1 MKFCKSLY
9 QKNNRLL
16 PFSISTLVS
25 GLLFILFI
33 SACGGISK
41 PNITRTPVAHN
52 PLSQSFRDATDLLPI
67 KELSIAQANFL
78 LANQDS
84 SSDLAILNKSKSKL
98 YVLLNQGRKGFLK
111 KIPAGKWTQHNKE
124 KINFFATA
132 DLNND
137 GGDDLILILGDIDNL
152 KTQILF
158 NNKKGYF
165 YSKKEG
171 RYSLRPGIE
180 KVIPVD
186 LDGDGDKDLFYFGNM
201 IKPSAKKHH
210 QTMVWV
216 NKGDGNFENLTSLLM
231 PALPAG
237 IRDASFADYDGD
249 GVVDI
254 FLVYKKGQN
263 KLLIN
268 NGVGKFS
275 DRTVSSLPRILDDS
289 MYADWADFDQD
300 GDNDI
305 LIVNRSIHKMYR
317 RYSGETNY
325 FLENK
330 GGGHFR
336 KRSHKIL
343 PRFPSQKVYLLDG
356 NGNNHPDVLILT
368 TQGVYYLQGYG
379 RWQFSDET
387 IRRLPRF
394 KKFDQMV
401 FGDINQDKFL
411 DLFGWSRQT
420 GRLWLNHFD

>member
-1 MKFCKSLY
+1 MKVCKTIY
-9 QKNNRLL
+9 QKKSRLL
-16 PFSISTLVS
+16 PFSISTLIS

-33 SACGGISK
+33 SACGGLSK
-41 PNITRTPVAHN
+41 PHVTHN
-52 PLSQSFRDATDLLPI
+52 PVGHNPSSQSFRDATRLLPI
-67 KELSIAQANFL
+67 EKLSIAQANFL

-98 YVLLNQGRKGFLK
+98 YILLNQGGKGFLK
-111 KIPAGKWTQHNKE
+111 KIPAGQWTRNNKE
-124 KINFFATA
+124 KIKFFAAA
-132 DLNND
+132 DLNSD
-137 GGDDLILILGDIDNL
+137 GGDDLILILGDNENR

-165 YSKKEG
+165 YPKEEG
-171 RYSLRPGIE
+171 KYSLRPGIE

-201 IKPSAKKHH
+201 IKPSAKKYH
-210 QTMVWV
+210 QTMVWI

-249 GVVDI
+249 GVKDI
-254 FLVYKKGQN
+254 FLVYGKGQN
-263 KLLIN
+263 RLLIN

-275 DRTVSSLPRILDDS
+275 DRTSSSIPHILDDS
-289 MYADWADFDQD
+289 MHADWADFDQD

-305 LIVNRSIHKMYR
+305 LIVNRSIHKKYR

-330 GGGHFR
+330 GEGNFR

-343 PRFPSQKVYLLDG
+343 PGFPSKKVYLFDG

-368 TQGVYYLQGYG
+368 EKGVYYLQGYG
-379 RWQFSDET
+379 KWQFSDET

-420 GRLWLNHFD
+420 GRLWLNRFD

>member
-1 MKFCKSLY
+1 MKVRKSIYQKKSL
-9 QKNNRLL
+9 LL
-16 PFSISTLVS
+16 PFSISTLIS

-33 SACGGISK
+33 SACSGISK
-41 PNITRTPVAHN
+41 PRITRKPIGHN
-52 PLSQSFRDATDLLPI
+52 PSSQSFRDATGLLPI
-67 KELSIAQANFL
+67 ETFSIAQANFL
-78 LANQDS
+78 LANQDPL
-84 SSDLAILNKSKSKL
+84 SDLAILNKSKLKL
-98 YVLLNQGRKGFLK
+98 YILLNQGGKGFLK
-111 KIPAGKWTQHNKE
+111 IPAGQWTQNNKE
-124 KINFFATA
+124 KIKFFAAA

-137 GGDDLILILGDIDNL
+137 GGDDLILILGASENL
-152 KTQILF
+152 KMQILF

-165 YSKKEG
+165 YPKEEG

-186 LDGDGDKDLFYFGNM
+186 LDGDSDRDLFFFGNM
-201 IKPSAKKHH
+201 IKPSAKKYH
-210 QTMVWV
+210 QTMVWI

>member
-1 MKFCKSLY
+1 MKVCKLIY
-9 QKNNRLL
+9 QKKSRLL
-16 PFSISTLVS
+16 PFWISTLIL
-25 GLLFILFI
+25 GLLSILFI
-33 SACGGISK
+33 SACSGISK

-98 YVLLNQGRKGFLK
+98 YVLLNQEGKGFLK

-137 GGDDLILILGDIDNL
+137 GGDDLILILGDSDNL

-210 QTMVWV
+210 QTMVWI

-330 GGGHFR
+330 GGGNFR

-368 TQGVYYLQGYG
+368 TQGVYYLKGYG

>member
-1 MKFCKSLY
+1 MNICKLIY
-9 QKNNRLL
+9 QKKSYIS
-16 PFSISTLVS
+16 PFSISVLIS

-41 PNITRTPVAHN
+41 PHIKRNQVAHN
-52 PLSQSFRDATDLLPI
+52 PSSQSFRDATGLLPI

-78 LANQDS
+78 LANKDS
-84 SSDLAILNKSKSKL
+84 SSDLAILNKSKLKL
-98 YVLLNQGRKGFLK
+98 YILLSQGEKGFLK
-111 KIPAGKWTQHNKE
+111 KISAGQWTQNNKE

-132 DLNND
+132 DVNSD
-137 GGDDLILILGDIDNL
+137 GGDDLILIFGNSENP
-152 KTQILF
+152 KTKILF

-165 YSKKEG
+165 YSKKDG
-171 RYSLRPGIE
+171 SYSLRPGIE

-186 LDGDGDKDLFYFGNM
+186 LDGDGDRDLFYFGNI
-201 IKPSAKKHH
+201 IKPSTKKYH
-210 QTMVWV
+210 QTMVLI
-216 NKGDGNFENLTSLLM
+216 NKGDGKFENLTSLLM

-254 FLVYKKGQN
+254 FLVYEKGQN
-263 KLLIN
+263 RLLIN

-275 DRTVSSLPRILDDS
+275 DRTSSSIPRLLDDS
-289 MYADWADFDQD
+289 KHADWADFDQD

-305 LIVNRSIHKMYR
+305 LVVNRSIHKKYR

-330 GGGHFR
+330 GGGNFR

-343 PRFPSQKVYLLDG
+343 PRLPSQKVYLLDG
-356 NGNNHPDVLILT
+356 NGNNHPDALILT
-368 TQGVYYLQGYG
+368 TKGVYYLQGYG
-379 RWQFSDET
+379 KWQFSDET

-401 FGDINQDKFL
+401 FGDINQDKYL

-420 GRLWLNHFD
+420 GRLWLNRFD

>member
-1 MKFCKSLY
+1 MKVRKSIYQKKSL
-9 QKNNRLL
+9 LL
-16 PFSISTLVS
+16 PFSISTLIS

-33 SACGGISK
+33 SACSGISK
-41 PNITRTPVAHN
+41 PRITRKPIGHN
-52 PLSQSFRDATDLLPI
+52 PSSQSFRDATGLLPI
-67 KELSIAQANFL
+67 ETLSIAQANFL
-78 LANQDS
+78 LANQDPL
-84 SSDLAILNKSKSKL
+84 SDLAILNKSKLKL
-98 YVLLNQGRKGFLK
+98 YILLNQGGKGFLK
-111 KIPAGKWTQHNKE
+111 IPAGQWTQNNKE
-124 KINFFATA
+124 KINFFAAA

-137 GGDDLILILGDIDNL
+137 GGDDLILILGDSENL

-171 RYSLRPGIE
+171 RYSLRLGIE

-186 LDGDGDKDLFYFGNM
+186 LDGDGDRDLFYFGNM
-201 IKPSAKKHH
+201 KKSPAKKYH
-210 QTMVWV
+210 QTMVWI
-216 NKGDGNFENLTSLLM
+216 NKGDGHFENLTSLLM
-231 PALPAG
+231 PVLPAG
-237 IRDASFADYDGD
+237 IQDASFADYDGD

-254 FLVYKKGQN
+254 FLVYRKGQN
-263 KLLIN
+263 RLLIN

-275 DRTVSSLPRILDDS
+275 DRTSSSIPRLLDDS
-289 MYADWADFDQD
+289 KHADWADFDQD

-305 LIVNRSIHKMYR
+305 LVVNRSIHKKYR

-330 GGGHFR
+330 GGGNFR

-343 PRFPSQKVYLLDG
+343 PRLPSQKVYLLDG
-356 NGNNHPDVLILT
+356 NGNNHPDALILT
-368 TQGVYYLQGYG
+368 AKGVYYLQGYG
-379 RWQFSDET
+379 KWQFSDET

-401 FGDINQDKFL
+401 FGDINQDKYL

-420 GRLWLNHFD
+420 GRLWLNRFD